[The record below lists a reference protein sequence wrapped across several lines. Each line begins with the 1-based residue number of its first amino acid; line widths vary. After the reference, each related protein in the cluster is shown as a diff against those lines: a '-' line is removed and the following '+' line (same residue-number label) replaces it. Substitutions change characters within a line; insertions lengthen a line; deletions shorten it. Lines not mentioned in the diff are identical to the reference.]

1 MIYKINGKWND
12 CNKYLIKGE
21 RKNILIDPGLPDD
34 FDTTL
39 KEIKGIVKDI
49 DIIINTHCHY
59 DHSGSDYLYQ
69 DYFGAPIIIH
79 DREVNHLK
87 NASEVTLSSGLF
99 RRNMIPP
106 KEVIPLGEVLEE
118 LKKYNIEIIE
128 TPGHTKGSISIIY
141 RDSLITG
148 DTLFSNS
155 VGRWDFP
162 TGSLEDLKGSILKLE
177 DIINK
182 KNISSIL
189 PGHGEDGNKY
199 TISYVKKLL
208 F

>member
-1 MIYKINGKWND
+1 MIYKISGKWND
-12 CNKYLIKGE
+12 CNTYLIKGE

-34 FDTTL
+34 FDATL
-39 KEIKGIVKDI
+39 KEIENIVKDI
-49 DIIINTHCHY
+49 DFIINTHCHY

-79 DREVNHLK
+79 DSEVNHLK
-87 NASEVTLSSGLF
+87 NASDVTLSSGLF
-99 RRNMIPP
+99 HRDMIPP

-118 LKKYNIEIIE
+118 LKRYSIEIIE

-141 RDSLITG
+141 GDSLITG
-148 DTLFSNS
+148 DTLFAHS

-177 DIINK
+177 GIINK
-182 KNISSIL
+182 NILNVL
-189 PGHGEDGNKY
+189 PGHGENGNKH
-199 TISYVKKLL
+199 TISYVKKL
-208 F
+208 FS